1 MIINFFSEITPELAT
16 TIVQLT
22 EATHGPVET
31 LHHLGVEGVV
41 LQLEVLQ
48 LEVLRPE
55 DRLAPGLH
63 RDSAELEDDD
73 QK

>member
-1 MIINFFSEITPELAT
+1 MKINFFSEITPELAT

-41 LQLEVLQ
+41 LQLEVL
-48 LEVLRPE
+48 RPE

-63 RDSAELEDDD
+63 RDLAELEDDD